1 MLTNT
6 FVLECGP
13 EQELFTWSPTFILER
28 SPGAGKPYMGP
39 DTHIGTWPISKVFH
53 MDIEP

>member
-1 MLTNT
+1 MWTET
-6 FVLECGP
+6 FILECGP
-13 EQELFTWSPTFILER
+13 EQELYTWSPTFILEH

-39 DTHIGTWPISKVFH
+39 DTHVGTWPISKVFH